1 MKNNYS
7 VFLQGLRFL
16 KTVKYLPDF
25 LLDDEVKWYR
35 KCKIILLLIFMGGYL
50 ISPIDLLWDFLFF
63 GLGYVEDIFVILF
76 LLTYVCDE
84 LELYAEQKSLVEN
97 QETVCNFKNE
107 KDCDIIDVEFV
118 ETDEDTNRKKR

>member
-7 VFLQGLRFL
+7 IFLQGLRFL

-118 ETDEDTNRKKR
+118 ETDEDTNGKKR

>member
-7 VFLQGLRFL
+7 VFLQGFRFL
-16 KTVKYLPDF
+16 KIVKYLPGF

-35 KCKIILLLIFMGGYL
+35 KCKVILLLFFMVGYL

-63 GLGYVEDIFVILF
+63 GLGYVEDIFLALF

-84 LELYAEQKSLVEN
+84 LELYAEQKNIGER
-97 QETVCNFKNE
+97 QETTCNFKNE

-118 ETDEDTNRKKR
+118 DTDEDTN